1 MNTMEQPSYI
11 GTTVGYPYAA
21 TTFGII
27 RMVLSYFVRRWD
39 THLGSLTEEDQVK
52 NILKI
57 HLKSENVWTETNWRA
72 AVEDATSTSQA
83 ESAMSLGVVIVPRM
97 KR

>member
-39 THLGSLTEEDQVK
+39 THLGSLVEEDPVR
-52 NILKI
+52 NIHKI
-57 HLKSENVWTETNWRA
+57 HLKLENVMTETNGTA
-72 AVEDATSTSQA
+72 AVADAISTSQA
-83 ESAMSLGVVIVPRM
+83 ENVVTLGVLIVLRG

>member
-1 MNTMEQPSYI
+1 MEHPLCI
-11 GTTVGYPYAA
+11 GATVGCPYVA

-27 RMVLSYFVRRWD
+27 RRALFYFARRWN
-39 THLGSLTEEDQVK
+39 THLGSLMEEDQVK

-57 HLKSENVWTETNWRA
+57 HLKLENVMTETNGKA
-72 AVEDATSTSQA
+72 AVADAISTSQA
-83 ESAMSLGVVIVPRM
+83 ENVVTLGVLIVLRG

>member
-1 MNTMEQPSYI
+1 M
-11 GTTVGYPYAA
+11 A
-21 TTFGII
+21 TSFGII

-39 THLGSLTEEDQVK
+39 THLGSLVEEDPVK

-57 HLKSENVWTETNWRA
+57 HLELENVMTEINGRA
-72 AVEDATSTSQA
+72 AAVDAISTNQV
-83 ESAMSLGVVIVPRM
+83 ESAMTLGVVIVPRV

>member
-1 MNTMEQPSYI
+1 MEHPLCI
-11 GTTVGYPYAA
+11 GATVGCPYVA

-27 RMVLSYFVRRWD
+27 RRALFYFARRWN
-39 THLGSLTEEDQVK
+39 THLGSLMEEDQVK

-57 HLKSENVWTETNWRA
+57 HSKSENVRTETNGRA

-83 ESAMSLGVVIVPRM
+83 ESVMNLGVVIVLRVKM
-97 KR
+97 